1 MHSKQVSLTVTDTQI
16 SGKKDTS
23 ADTIIDMTKTT
34 QGGDET
40 IGGTEQ
46 DGKWDF
52 ETQTA
57 LKGWYPT
64 LRKAIWLLSRIYRL
78 VNVSFLSETVIWLP
92 PLTSHFSLL
101 SLTILPIKSSIKLLF
116 PFITPARSS
125 PENPLLQMANSS

>member
-1 MHSKQVSLTVTDTQI
+1 MHTKQVSLTVTDTQI

-23 ADTIIDMTKTT
+23 ADTMIDMTKSTKEDDENGAT
-34 QGGDET
+34 Q
-40 IGGTEQ
+40 EQ

-78 VNVSFLSETVIWLP
+78 VNVGSLSGCRP
-92 PLTSHFSLL
+92 PLYK
-101 SLTILPIKSSIKLLF
+101 LTCFVLVHCF
-116 PFITPARSS
+116 
-125 PENPLLQMANSS
+125 